1 MISII
6 FYYICNMNN
15 KYFNIELF
23 KDLSKSDKKILN
35 KNSVVTNYNKGDL
48 IINKGT
54 INNQIFLLVDGFVKV
69 FAENESEKR
78 IIDILKKDR
87 IISIIS
93 IFTDKVYNLSA
104 SAISDCTVVVFEK
117 DVFVEIIKNNFEF
130 SKHLSKTISDLTIKY
145 MYFLAFQNKKNV
157 RGRVAEVLM
166 YLSDRVYESVQFPQ
180 TFTRKEMADMSNT
193 TTETIIRIYSEFKR
207 DGIISLDKK
216 VIKIENVD
224 FLSKLAKNG

>member
-6 FYYICNMNN
+6 LLYICNMILE
-15 KYFNIELF
+15 YFNIDLF
-23 KDLSKSDKKILN
+23 KDLSNKDKRILAS
-35 KNSVVTNYNKGDL
+35 NSVVTTYSKGDL

-54 INNQIFLLVDGFVKV
+54 INNQLILLVDGFVKV
-69 FAENESEKR
+69 FAETGNEKR

-87 IISIIS
+87 ILSIIS

-104 SAISDCTVVVFEK
+104 SAVSSCTVVVFEK
-117 DVFVEIIKNNFEF
+117 DIFLDVVKNNFQF
-130 SKHLSKTISDLTIKY
+130 SQHLSKTISELSIKY

-166 YLSDRVYESVQFPQ
+166 YLSDRVYESLEFPQ
-180 TFTRKEMADMSNT
+180 SFTRKEMADMSNT
-193 TTETIIRIYSEFKR
+193 TTETIIRIFSEFKK
-207 DGIISLDKK
+207 DGIITIDKK
-216 VIKIENVD
+216 VIKIENIE

>member
-1 MISII
+1 MILEH
-6 FYYICNMNN
+6 
-15 KYFNIELF
+15 FNIDLF
-23 KDLSKSDKKILN
+23 KDLSNKDKKLLAR
-35 KNSVVTNYNKGDL
+35 NSVVTSYSKGDL

-54 INNQIFLLVDGFVKV
+54 INNQLFLLVDGFVKV
-69 FAENESEKR
+69 FAETDNEKR

-87 IISIIS
+87 ILSIIS

-117 DVFVEIIKNNFEF
+117 DIFIDVVENNFQF
-130 SKHLSKTISDLTIKY
+130 SQHLSKTISELSIRY

-166 YLSDRVYESVQFPQ
+166 YLSDRVYESLEFPQ
-180 TFTRKEMADMSNT
+180 SFTRKEMADMSNT
-193 TTETIIRIYSEFKR
+193 TTETIIRIFSEFKK
-207 DGIISLDKK
+207 DGIITIDKK
-216 VIKIENVD
+216 VIKIENIE